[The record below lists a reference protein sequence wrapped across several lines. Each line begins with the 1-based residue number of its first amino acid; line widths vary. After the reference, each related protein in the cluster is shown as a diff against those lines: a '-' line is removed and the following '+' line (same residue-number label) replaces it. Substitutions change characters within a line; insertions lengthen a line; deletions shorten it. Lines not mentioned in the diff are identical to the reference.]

1 MSAGLTERALPSKG
15 ATDGT
20 EVEGRVDGASSA
32 RVVWREVRGAEAVRK
47 AESERRAWKDGL
59 ERGLVRCP
67 VCGGAASIRTFGLFG
82 EGVAVGCRGETA
94 ECARNAEVH
103 LGGWS
108 AERVSRDWNRRNGG
122 ILGLLRG
129 VKRRIRSMRCFR
141 RREEREWEASEERRK
156 REGERRMR
164 EALGIVRERRGW
176 REAARRCLRSL
187 AWRNR
192 FRGDGGESVVDEQ
205 NGRTG
210 RERAE

>member
-1 MSAGLTERALPSKG
+1 MRAGRAERALPSKG
-15 ATDGT
+15 GTAGTDGEER
-20 EVEGRVDGASSA
+20 EVGASSA
-32 RVVWREVRGAEAVRK
+32 RGVWREVRGAEAVRK
-47 AESERRAWKDGL
+47 AEAERRAWKDGL

-103 LGGWS
+103 LCGWS
-108 AERVSRDWNRRNGG
+108 AERVCRDWNRRNGG
-122 ILGLLRG
+122 ILGLIRG

-141 RREEREWEASEERRK
+141 RREERAWEASEERRK
-156 REGERRMR
+156 REGERRMG

-187 AWRNR
+187 TGKNR
-192 FRGDGGESVVDEQ
+192 FRGNVGECVVDGLD
-205 NGRTG
+205 GRTG